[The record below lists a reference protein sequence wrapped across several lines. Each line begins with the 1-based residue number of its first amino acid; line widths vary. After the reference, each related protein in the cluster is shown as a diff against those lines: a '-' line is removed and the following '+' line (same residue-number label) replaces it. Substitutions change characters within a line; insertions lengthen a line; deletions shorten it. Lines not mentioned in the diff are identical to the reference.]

1 LRIRYAALAAATIAV
16 GLLVHFRG
24 SALGAVMRDMLGDAL
39 WAAMIF
45 WLLGI
50 VAPVSRVAVRG
61 AVAYAVCVLVEVS
74 QLFHSPGLD
83 AMRETTIGHLVLGSG
98 FDARDL
104 LAYALGVGAAALID
118 RTTLGSRWR

>member
-1 LRIRYAALAAATIAV
+1 
-16 GLLVHFRG
+16 
-24 SALGAVMRDMLGDAL
+24 MRDMLGDAL

-50 VAPVSRVAVRG
+50 VAPMSKVAARG

-74 QLFHSPGLD
+74 QLFHSSGLD
-83 AMRETTIGHLVLGSG
+83 AMRETTMGHLVLGNG

-104 LAYALGVGAAALID
+104 LAYALGTGVAVLID
-118 RTTLGSRWR
+118 VGIFKNRSR